1 MELKCGTDRELVLR
15 QQGLNRTIMELK
27 LNIIGILSQ
36 FVVSLNRTIMELKWS
51 LSVRIELRRLS

>member
-36 FVVSLNRTIMELKWS
+36 FVVSLNRTIMELK
-51 LSVRIELRRLS
+51 